1 MRIETFEGVQRAFY
15 FSLTL

>member
-1 MRIETFEGVQRAFY
+1 MRIETFEGVQHVFY